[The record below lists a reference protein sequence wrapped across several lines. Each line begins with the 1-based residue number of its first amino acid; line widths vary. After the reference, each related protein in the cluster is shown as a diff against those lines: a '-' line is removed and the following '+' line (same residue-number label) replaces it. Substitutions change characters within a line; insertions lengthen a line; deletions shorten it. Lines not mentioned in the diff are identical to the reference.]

1 MHTLDKA
8 ITGIDKSSPSSAVT
22 TETTPSKFNQ
32 EEVMERAELCSS
44 ILNKYQTQFPK
55 PIALKNL
62 LEMPFASD
70 PQSNLFRVQFQTVC
84 IFPNNLLEI
93 CQLFCAQCKKNFSYK
108 DTSSD
113 KCQEC

>member
-22 TETTPSKFNQ
+22 TETTLSKFNQ

-70 PQSNLFRVQFQTVC
+70 PQSNLFRVQF
-84 IFPNNLLEI
+84 
-93 CQLFCAQCKKNFSYK
+93 
-108 DTSSD
+108 
-113 KCQEC
+113 